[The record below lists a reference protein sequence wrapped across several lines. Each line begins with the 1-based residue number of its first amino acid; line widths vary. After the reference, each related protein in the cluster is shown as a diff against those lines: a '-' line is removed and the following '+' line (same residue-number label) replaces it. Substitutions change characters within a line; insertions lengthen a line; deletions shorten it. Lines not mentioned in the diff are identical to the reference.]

1 MSENNII
8 IRIQGE
14 TQLQNAESEL
24 DELLDKNRQ
33 LLQSMRDNNKERDKE
48 TAKLASLKAR
58 LDENI
63 AILREQ
69 VKDEVKLGKAIAQLT
84 KEYTDEAQAIHDS
97 INAKNQENK
106 ALKDTVKS
114 NEKSIDSLKQ
124 SIRQYNLLTG
134 ATGKARTQLMEMN
147 EVLLKM
153 AESGDTTSATFIAM
167 AEKAAELN
175 DASGDARQIVALLA
189 SDTKNL
195 DAAMQVGGG
204 LAGAF
209 NAATSAMALL
219 GGESEELQEA
229 FLKVQAAMA
238 ILNGLQQ
245 VMAVADKRSAANVVL
260 RTALLKLFNREKI
273 KEARAQL
280 EATAAGSAHA
290 GAMTADAVATKAA
303 TAATGGFTA
312 ALLANPVTLIVAA
325 LAALVGGLAFL
336 VSSIRKSKEEQRDF
350 NGVMERTKTLIEDT
364 KNQSDYAARLA
375 EAEGKNWKTVA
386 KIQENGL
393 MQQRNAAVRAYNEMV
408 RKKQAANGRISEEE
422 QALLDEMRE
431 MWQQFDK
438 DIQAHRQDV
447 HVREVAEITQQN
459 EEKRKAWA
467 AAAQRRREEIKQ
479 AQEDLNQ
486 VTVEL
491 MEEGMEKEIEQ
502 INLNFKNK
510 IANIKGN
517 SKTEIALRKK
527 LEEQRSK
534 EIKAVKKKLAEQE
547 RAQEY
552 ELSNK
557 QLETDLALAN
567 ALEKDFAEDTYEIK
581 KETLEKRA
589 KLQKLKAKEE
599 IKDAELLKETL
610 LQIDA
615 ELTSQFQDLV
625 DNHTKAVLEQK
636 YAQKENEIAL
646 EENYAMYILN
656 QEDSTNEQIAQAR
669 EVLANHE
676 DRMRALRLQKLE
688 EEKEAKIITEEQY
701 QAEKLAIERE
711 TLEKERELMEM
722 SKEQVMQLTQE
733 ILSFAGDLASEIFGA
748 ISDHLSSEME
758 ALDEMYTTDAEEAKE
773 NANKKYISEKE
784 LNDKKIALKRK
795 QAAIDKA
802 SALFSIGLN
811 TAMGIMSVWADPTA
825 VWAMKIALT
834 TMVGALGAT
843 QLAIAAAKPLPQYAK
858 GRKGGKGEYAL
869 VGEKG
874 PEVMY
879 IPAGASIVP
888 NSLIYSPDK
897 WDRFGVPTI
906 AIPPMPQV
914 ESFSELAWRGMPFDY
929 ERFGKTMRNNMPE
942 QKMIHIN
949 IDRSGVTVQS
959 GNDTHTYMNT
969 KYTGTWN

>member
-1 MSENNII
+1 MSENII

-14 TQLQNAESEL
+14 SDLSSAQEQIRNLTA
-24 DELLDKNRQ
+24 R
-33 LLQSMRDNNKERDKE
+33 NKE
-48 TAKLASLKAR
+48 L
-58 LDENI
+58 
-63 AILREQ
+63 
-69 VKDEVKLGKAIAQLT
+69 
-84 KEYTDEAQAIHDS
+84 EAQMKAVAKAEQEDAEAIKQLGLQGDRL
-97 INAKNQENK
+97 AA
-106 ALKDTVKS
+106 ALKKNADYYRQQKTEVEKNTAA
-114 NEKSIDSLKQ
+114 NEKSITSLKQ
-124 SIRQYNLLTG
+124 SVRAYNAINGAGVQTRQQLIAIRE
-134 ATGKARTQLMEMN
+134 EM
-147 EVLLKM
+147 VKM
-153 AESGDTTSATFIAM
+153 AEAGDTTSARFIAM
-167 AEKAAELN
+167 ADKAGQLS
-175 DASGDARQIVALLA
+175 DTVGDAQQIIALLA
-189 SDTKNL
+189 SDTRNL

-204 LAGAF
+204 LVGAF

-238 ILNGLQQ
+238 VLNGLQQ
-245 VMAVADKRSAANVVL
+245 VMAVMDKRSAANVVI
-260 RTALLKLFNREKI
+260 RTALIKLLNREKI
-273 KEARAQL
+273 KEANAQIA
-280 EATAAGSAHA
+280 ATAAGTAHA
-290 GAMTADAVATKAA
+290 GAMTADAAA
-303 TAATGGFTA
+303 TTAATVATGGFTA
-312 ALLANPVTLIVAA
+312 ALLANPVMLIVAA
-325 LAALVGGLAFL
+325 VAALVAGLAFL
-336 VSSIRKSKEEQRDF
+336 VSSVKKSKEEQRDF
-350 NGVMERTKTLIEDT
+350 NGIMERTKSLIEDT
-364 KNQSDYAARLA
+364 ANQSDYAARIA
-375 EAEGKNWKTVA
+375 EAEGKHWKTVA
-386 KIQENGL
+386 RIQENGL

-422 QALLDEMRE
+422 QAILDEMRE

-447 HVREVAEITQQN
+447 HVREIAEITQQN

-491 MEEGMEKEIEQ
+491 MEEGAKKEIAQ
-502 INLNFKNK
+502 INLNFDKK

-534 EIKAVKKKLAEQE
+534 EIQAVKKKLAEQE

-567 ALEKDFAEDTYEIK
+567 ALERDFAEDAFDIK
-581 KETLEKRA
+581 KKALENRA
-589 KLQKLKAKEE
+589 QLQKLKAQEE
-599 IKDAELLKETL
+599 IKDATLLGETL
-610 LQIDA
+610 LQIEA
-615 ELTSQFQDLV
+615 ELTTQLQDLQ
-625 DNHTKAVLEQK
+625 DNRNKTVIEQN
-636 YAQKENEIAL
+636 AARRENELAQAENTAL
-646 EENYAMYILN
+646 AILN
-656 QEDSTNEQIAQAR
+656 NEESTNEEIAHAR
-669 EVLANHE
+669 EILANHE
-676 DRMRALRLQKLE
+676 DNMCALRLQKLE
-688 EEKEAKIITEEQY
+688 EEKEAKLITEEQY
-701 QAEKLAIERE
+701 QAEKLAIQRDALERE
-711 TLEKERELMEM
+711 RQLMEM

-784 LNDKKIALKRK
+784 LEDKKIALKRK

-802 SALFSIGLN
+802 SAIFSIGLN
-811 TAMGIMSVWADPTA
+811 TAMGIMSIWADPTA
-825 VWAMKIALT
+825 VWGMKVALT
-834 TMVGALGAT
+834 TMVAALGAT

-888 NSLIYSPDK
+888 NNLIYSPDK
-897 WDRFGVPTI
+897 WDRFGVPTMT
-906 AIPPMPQV
+906 IPPMPQV

-942 QKMIHIN
+942 QKMININ

>member
-14 TQLQNAESEL
+14 SDLSAAQSQIRELTARNKELEAQMKAVSKAEQEDAESI
-24 DELLDKNRQ
+24 RQ
-33 LLQSMRDNNKERDKE
+33 LGLQGSQLSAALRKNTEHYKEERKELQKSVDANKQ
-48 TAKLASLKAR
+48 
-58 LDENI
+58 NI
-63 AILREQ
+63 VTLQ
-69 VKDEVKLGKAIAQLT
+69 
-84 KEYTDEAQAIHDS
+84 
-97 INAKNQENK
+97 
-106 ALKDTVKS
+106 KS
-114 NEKSIDSLKQ
+114 VS
-124 SIRQYNLLTG
+124 QYNLLSG
-134 ATGKARTQLMEMN
+134 ATGKTRQQLMEMR
-147 EVLLKM
+147 EAMIKM

-167 AEKAAELN
+167 ADKAAELN
-175 DASGDARQIVALLA
+175 DTIGDAQQIITLLA

-204 LAGAF
+204 LVGAF

-238 ILNGLQQ
+238 VLNGLQQ

-260 RTALLKLFNREKI
+260 RTALLKLLNREKI
-273 KEARAQL
+273 KEASTQVA
-280 EATAAGSAHA
+280 ATAAGTAHA
-290 GAMTADAVATKAA
+290 GAMTADAVATTAA
-303 TAATGGFTA
+303 TAATGSFTA
-312 ALLANPVTLIVAA
+312 ALLANPVMLIVAGV
-325 LAALVGGLAFL
+325 AALVAGLAFL
-336 VSSIRKSKEEQRDF
+336 FSSIKKNKEEQRDY
-350 NGVMERTKTLIEDT
+350 NGVMERTKALVEDT
-364 KNQSDYAARLA
+364 ANKSDYAARLA

-386 KIQENGL
+386 TIQENGL

-408 RKKQAANGRISEEE
+408 RKKQAANGRISDEE

-491 MEEGMEKEIEQ
+491 MEEGAKKEIAQ
-502 INLNFKNK
+502 INLNFDKK

-534 EIKAVKKKLAEQE
+534 EIKAVKKKLSEQE
-547 RAQEY
+547 RAQEF

-567 ALEKDFAEDTYEIK
+567 ALEKDFAEDAFDIK
-581 KETLEKRA
+581 KKALEKRA
-589 KLQKLKAKEE
+589 QLQKLKAQEE
-599 IKDAELLKETL
+599 IKDATLLGETL

-615 ELTSQFQDLV
+615 ELTTQLQDLQ
-625 DNHTKAVLEQK
+625 DNHNKSIIEKNA
-636 YAQKENEIAL
+636 ARRENELAQAENTAL
-646 EENYAMYILN
+646 AILN
-656 QEDSTNEQIAQAR
+656 NEESTNEQIAQAR
-669 EVLANHE
+669 EVLNNHE
-676 DRMRALRLQKLE
+676 SNMCALRLQKLE
-688 EEKEAKIITEEQY
+688 EEKEAKLITEEQY
-701 QAEKLAIERE
+701 QAELLAIQRDA
-711 TLEKERELMEM
+711 LEKQRQLMEM

-811 TAMGIMSVWADPTA
+811 TAMGIMSIWADPTA
-825 VWAMKIALT
+825 VWPMKVALT
-834 TMVGALGAT
+834 AMVAALGAT

-897 WDRFGVPTI
+897 WDRFGVPTM

-942 QKMIHIN
+942 QKMININ

>member
-14 TQLQNAESEL
+14 SDLSAAQSQIRELTARNKELEAQMKAVSKAEQEDAESI
-24 DELLDKNRQ
+24 RQ
-33 LLQSMRDNNKERDKE
+33 LGLQGSQLSAALRKNTEHYKEERKELQKSVDANKQ
-48 TAKLASLKAR
+48 
-58 LDENI
+58 NI
-63 AILREQ
+63 ITLQ
-69 VKDEVKLGKAIAQLT
+69 
-84 KEYTDEAQAIHDS
+84 
-97 INAKNQENK
+97 
-106 ALKDTVKS
+106 KS
-114 NEKSIDSLKQ
+114 VS
-124 SIRQYNLLTG
+124 QYNLLSG
-134 ATGKARTQLMEMN
+134 ATGKTRQQLMEMR
-147 EVLLKM
+147 EAMIKM

-167 AEKAAELN
+167 ADKAAELN
-175 DASGDARQIVALLA
+175 DTIGDAQQIITLLA

-204 LAGAF
+204 LVGAF

-238 ILNGLQQ
+238 VLNGLQQ

-260 RTALLKLFNREKI
+260 RTALLKLLNREKI
-273 KEARAQL
+273 KEASTQVA
-280 EATAAGSAHA
+280 ATAAGTAHA
-290 GAMTADAVATKAA
+290 GAMTADAVATTAA

-312 ALLANPVTLIVAA
+312 ALLANPVMLIVAA
-325 LAALVGGLAFL
+325 VAALVAGLAFL

-350 NGVMERTKTLIEDT
+350 NGVMERTKSLIEDT

-408 RKKQAANGRISEEE
+408 RKKQAANGRISDEE

-491 MEEGMEKEIEQ
+491 MEEGAKKEIAQ
-502 INLNFKNK
+502 INLNFDKK

-567 ALEKDFAEDTYEIK
+567 ALEKDFAEDAFDIK
-581 KETLEKRA
+581 KKALEKRA
-589 KLQKLKAKEE
+589 QLQKLKAQEE
-599 IKDAELLKETL
+599 IKDATLLGETL

-615 ELTSQFQDLV
+615 ELTTQLQDLQ
-625 DNHTKAVLEQK
+625 DNHNKSIIEKNA
-636 YAQKENEIAL
+636 ARRENELAQAENTAL
-646 EENYAMYILN
+646 AILN
-656 QEDSTNEQIAQAR
+656 NEESTNEQIAQAR
-669 EVLANHE
+669 EVLNNHE
-676 DRMRALRLQKLE
+676 SNMCALRLQKLE
-688 EEKEAKIITEEQY
+688 EEKEAKLITEEQY
-701 QAEKLAIERE
+701 QAEKLAIQRDALERE
-711 TLEKERELMEM
+711 RQLMEM

-748 ISDHLSSEME
+748 VSDHINQQLE
-758 ALDEMYTTDAEEAKE
+758 DIDNMYTTDAEEAKE

-784 LNDKKIALKRK
+784 LEDKKIALKRK

-802 SALFSIGLN
+802 SAIFSIGLN
-811 TAMGIMSVWADPTA
+811 TAMGIMSIWADPTA
-825 VWAMKIALT
+825 VWPMKVALT
-834 TMVGALGAT
+834 AMVAALGAT

-897 WDRFGVPTI
+897 WDRFGVPTMT
-906 AIPPMPQV
+906 IPPMPQV

-929 ERFGKTMRNNMPE
+929 DRFGKTMRNNMPE

>member
-14 TQLQNAESEL
+14 SDLSAAQSQIRELTARNKELEAQMKAVSKAEQEDAESI
-24 DELLDKNRQ
+24 RQ
-33 LLQSMRDNNKERDKE
+33 LGLQGGQLS
-48 TAKLASLKAR
+48 AA
-58 LDENI
+58 
-63 AILREQ
+63 LRKNTDYYKKQRE
-69 VKDEVKLGKAIAQLT
+69 EVQ
-84 KEYTDEAQAIHDS
+84 
-97 INAKNQENK
+97 KNVDAN
-106 ALKDTVKS
+106 
-114 NEKSIDSLKQ
+114 KQ
-124 SIRQYNLLTG
+124 SIQTLQKSVSQYNLLTG

-153 AESGDTTSATFIAM
+153 AENGDTTSATFIAM
-167 AEKAAELN
+167 AERAAKLS

-204 LAGAF
+204 LVGAF

-238 ILNGLQQ
+238 VLNGLQQ
-245 VMAVADKRSAANVVL
+245 VMAVADKRSAANVVI
-260 RTALLKLFNREKI
+260 RTALIKLFNREKI
-273 KEARAQL
+273 KEASAQIA
-280 EATAAGSAHA
+280 ATAAGTAHA
-290 GAMTADAVATKAA
+290 GAMTADAAA
-303 TAATGGFTA
+303 TTAATVATGGFTA
-312 ALLANPVTLIVAA
+312 ALLANPVMLIVAA
-325 LAALVGGLAFL
+325 VAALVAGLAFL
-336 VSSIRKSKEEQRDF
+336 VSSVKKSKEEQRDF
-350 NGVMERTKTLIEDT
+350 NGIMERTKTLIDDT
-364 KNQSDYAARLA
+364 KNQSDYAARIA
-375 EAEGKNWKTVA
+375 EAEGKHWKTVA
-386 KIQENGL
+386 RIQENGL

-447 HVREVAEITQQN
+447 HVREIAEITQQN

-491 MEEGMEKEIEQ
+491 MEEGAKKEIAQ
-502 INLNFKNK
+502 INLNFDKK

-567 ALEKDFAEDTYEIK
+567 ALERDFAEDAFDIK
-581 KETLEKRA
+581 KKALENRA
-589 KLQKLKAKEE
+589 QLQKLKAQEE
-599 IKDAELLKETL
+599 IKDATLLGETL
-610 LQIDA
+610 LQIEA
-615 ELTSQFQDLV
+615 ELTTQLQDLQ
-625 DNHTKAVLEQK
+625 DNRNKTVIEQN
-636 YAQKENEIAL
+636 AARRENELAQAENTAL
-646 EENYAMYILN
+646 AILN
-656 QEDSTNEQIAQAR
+656 NEESTNEEIAHAQ
-669 EVLANHE
+669 EILANHE
-676 DRMRALRLQKLE
+676 DNMRALRLQKLE
-688 EEKEAKIITEEQY
+688 EEKEAKLITEEQY
-701 QAEKLAIERE
+701 QAELLAIQRDA
-711 TLEKERELMEM
+711 LEKQRQLMEM

-802 SALFSIGLN
+802 SAIFSIGLN
-811 TAMGIMSVWADPTA
+811 TAMSIMSIWADPTA
-825 VWAMKIALT
+825 VWPMKVALT
-834 TMVGALGAT
+834 AMVAALGAT

-888 NSLIYSPDK
+888 NNLIYSPDK
-897 WDRFGVPTI
+897 WDRFGVPTMT
-906 AIPPMPQV
+906 IPPMPQV

-942 QKMIHIN
+942 QKMINIH

-969 KYTGTWN
+969 KYTGTWS

>member
-48 TAKLASLKAR
+48 TDKLASLKAR

-153 AESGDTTSATFIAM
+153 AESGDTTSATFSAM

-219 GGESEELQEA
+219 GGESEELQKA

-260 RTALLKLFNREKI
+260 RTALTKLFNREKI
-273 KEARAQL
+273 KEASAQIA
-280 EATAAGSAHA
+280 ATAAGTAHA
-290 GAMTADAVATKAA
+290 GAMTADAAATKAA
-303 TAATGGFTA
+303 TVATGGFTA

-350 NGVMERTKTLIEDT
+350 NGVMERTKSLIEDT

-408 RKKQAANGRISEEE
+408 RKKQAANGRISDEE

-491 MEEGMEKEIEQ
+491 MEEGAKKEIEQ
-502 INLNFKNK
+502 INLNFDKK

-517 SKTEIALRKK
+517 SEAEKELRKK
-527 LEEQRSK
+527 LEEQQAK
-534 EIKAVKKKLAEQE
+534 EIKAVKEKYNKQAREQE
-547 RAQEY
+547 Y
-552 ELSNK
+552 NLKNK
-557 QLETDLALAN
+557 HLEADLAWAN
-567 ALEKDFAEDTYEIK
+567 ALEKDFAEDAYEIK
-581 KETLEKRA
+581 KETLKKRA

-599 IKDAELLKETL
+599 IEDAELLKETL
-610 LQIDA
+610 LQIDN
-615 ELTSQFQDLV
+615 ELTSQLQDLV
-625 DNHTKAVLEQK
+625 DNRNRAILEQK
-636 YAQKENEIAL
+636 YAQKENELAQAENTAL
-646 EENYAMYILN
+646 AILN
-656 QEDSTNEQIAQAR
+656 NEESTNEEIAHAQ
-669 EVLANHE
+669 EILANHE
-676 DRMRALRLQKLE
+676 DNMRALRLQKLE
-688 EEKEAKIITEEQY
+688 EEKEAKLITEEQY

-711 TLEKERELMEM
+711 TLEKERELIEM
-722 SKEQVMQLTQE
+722 SKEQVMQLTQK

-784 LNDKKIALKRK
+784 LDDKKTALKRK

-802 SALFSIGLN
+802 SAIFSIGLN

-825 VWAMKIALT
+825 VWGMKVALT
-834 TMVGALGAT
+834 TMVAALGAT

-888 NSLIYSPDK
+888 NNLIYSPDK
-897 WDRFGVPTI
+897 WDRFGVPTMT
-906 AIPPMPQV
+906 IPPMPQV

-942 QKMIHIN
+942 QKMINIH

-969 KYTGTWN
+969 KYTGTWS

>member
-14 TQLQNAESEL
+14 SDLSAAQSQIRELTARNKELEAQMKAVSKAEQEDAESI
-24 DELLDKNRQ
+24 RQ
-33 LLQSMRDNNKERDKE
+33 LGLQ
-48 TAKLASLKAR
+48 
-58 LDENI
+58 
-63 AILREQ
+63 
-69 VKDEVKLGKAIAQLT
+69 GGQLS
-84 KEYTDEAQAIHDS
+84 A
-97 INAKNQENK
+97 
-106 ALKDTVKS
+106 ALKKNTDYYKKQREEVQK
-114 NEKSIDSLKQ
+114 NVDANKQ
-124 SIRQYNLLTG
+124 SIQTLQKSVSQYNLLSG
-134 ATGKARTQLMEMN
+134 ATGKTRQQLMEMR
-147 EVLLKM
+147 EAMIRM

-167 AEKAAELN
+167 ADKAAELN
-175 DASGDARQIVALLA
+175 DTIGDAQQIITLLA

-204 LAGAF
+204 LVGAF

-238 ILNGLQQ
+238 VLNGLQQ
-245 VMAVADKRSAANVVL
+245 VMAVMDKRSAANVVL
-260 RTALLKLFNREKI
+260 RTALIKLLNREKI
-273 KEARAQL
+273 KEASAQIA
-280 EATAAGSAHA
+280 ATAAGTAHA
-290 GAMTADAVATKAA
+290 GAMTADAAA
-303 TAATGGFTA
+303 TTAATVATGGFTA
-312 ALLANPVTLIVAA
+312 ALLANPVMLIVAA
-325 LAALVGGLAFL
+325 VAALVAGLAFL
-336 VSSIRKSKEEQRDF
+336 VSSVKKSKEEQRDF
-350 NGVMERTKTLIEDT
+350 NGVMERTKALIEDT
-364 KNQSDYAARLA
+364 ANKSDYAARIA
-375 EAEGKNWKTVA
+375 EAEGKHWKTVA
-386 KIQENGL
+386 RIQENGL

-491 MEEGMEKEIEQ
+491 MKEGAKKEIAQ
-502 INLNFKNK
+502 INLNFDKK

-567 ALEKDFAEDTYEIK
+567 ALEKDFAEDAFDIK
-581 KETLEKRA
+581 KKALEKRA
-589 KLQKLKAKEE
+589 QLQKLKAQEE
-599 IKDAELLKETL
+599 IKDATLLGETL
-610 LQIDA
+610 LQIEA
-615 ELTSQFQDLV
+615 ELTTSLQDLQ
-625 DNHTKAVLEQK
+625 DNHNKSIIEKNA
-636 YAQKENEIAL
+636 ARRENELAQAENTAL
-646 EENYAMYILN
+646 AILN
-656 QEDSTNEQIAQAR
+656 NEESTNEEIAHAQ

-676 DRMRALRLQKLE
+676 ENMCALRLQKLE
-688 EEKEAKIITEEQY
+688 EEKEAKLITEEQY

-711 TLEKERELMEM
+711 TLEKERELLEL

-802 SALFSIGLN
+802 SAIFSIGLN

-825 VWAMKIALT
+825 VWGMKVALT
-834 TMVGALGAT
+834 TMVAALGAA

-858 GRKGGKGEYAL
+858 GRKGGKGEYAI

-888 NSLIYSPDK
+888 NNLIYSPDK
-897 WDRFGVPTI
+897 WDRFGVPTMT
-906 AIPPMPQV
+906 IPPMPQV

-942 QKMIHIN
+942 QKMINIH

-969 KYTGTWN
+969 KYTGTWS

>member
-14 TQLQNAESEL
+14 SDLSAAQSQIRELTARNKELEAQMKAVSKAEQEDAESI
-24 DELLDKNRQ
+24 RQ
-33 LLQSMRDNNKERDKE
+33 LGLQGSQLSAALRKNTEHYKEERKELQKSVDANKQ
-48 TAKLASLKAR
+48 
-58 LDENI
+58 NI
-63 AILREQ
+63 VTLQ
-69 VKDEVKLGKAIAQLT
+69 
-84 KEYTDEAQAIHDS
+84 
-97 INAKNQENK
+97 
-106 ALKDTVKS
+106 KS
-114 NEKSIDSLKQ
+114 VS
-124 SIRQYNLLTG
+124 QYNLLSG
-134 ATGKARTQLMEMN
+134 ATGKTRQQLMEMR
-147 EVLLKM
+147 EAMIKM

-167 AEKAAELN
+167 ADKAAELN
-175 DASGDARQIVALLA
+175 DTIGDAQQIITLLA

-204 LAGAF
+204 LVGAF

-238 ILNGLQQ
+238 VLNGLQQ

-260 RTALLKLFNREKI
+260 RTALLKLLNREKI
-273 KEARAQL
+273 KEASTQVA
-280 EATAAGSAHA
+280 ATAAGTAHA
-290 GAMTADAVATKAA
+290 GAMTADAVATTAA
-303 TAATGGFTA
+303 TAATGSFTA
-312 ALLANPVTLIVAA
+312 ALLANPVMLIVAGV
-325 LAALVGGLAFL
+325 AALVAGLAFL
-336 VSSIRKSKEEQRDF
+336 FSSIKKNKEEQRDY
-350 NGVMERTKTLIEDT
+350 NGVMERTKALVEDT
-364 KNQSDYAARLA
+364 ANQSNYAARLA

-408 RKKQAANGRISEEE
+408 RKKKAANGRISDEE

-459 EEKRKAWA
+459 EEKRKAQA

-479 AQEDLNQ
+479 AQEELNQ

-491 MEEGMEKEIEQ
+491 MEEGAKKEIAQ
-502 INLNFKNK
+502 INLNFDNK

-557 QLETDLALAN
+557 QLETDLAMAN
-567 ALEKDFAEDTYEIK
+567 ALERDFAEDAYEIK

-589 KLQKLKAKEE
+589 QLQKLKAKEE
-599 IKDAELLKETL
+599 IKNAELLAETL

-615 ELTSQFQDLV
+615 ELTASLQDLV
-625 DNHTKAVLEQK
+625 DNRNKAVIEQN
-636 YAQKENEIAL
+636 AARRENELAQVENTAL
-646 EENYAMYILN
+646 AILN
-656 QEDSTNEQIAQAR
+656 NEESTNEEIAQAR
-669 EVLANHE
+669 EVLASHDDN
-676 DRMRALRLQKLE
+676 MRALRLQKLE
-688 EEKEAKIITEEQY
+688 EEKEAKLITEEQY

-811 TAMGIMSVWADPTA
+811 TAMGIMSIWADPTA
-825 VWAMKIALT
+825 VWPMKVALT
-834 TMVGALGAT
+834 AMVAALGAT

-858 GRKGGKGEYAL
+858 GRKGGKGEYAV

-879 IPAGASIVP
+879 IPPGASIVP
-888 NSLIYSPDK
+888 NNLIYSPDK
-897 WDRFGVPTI
+897 WGKFGVPTMT
-906 AIPPMPQV
+906 IPPIPQV

-942 QKMIHIN
+942 QKMININ
-949 IDRSGVTVQS
+949 IDRSGITVQS
-959 GNDTHTYMNT
+959 GNDTHTHMNT

>member
-14 TQLQNAESEL
+14 SDLSAAQSQIRELTARNKELEAQMKAVSKAEQEDAESI
-24 DELLDKNRQ
+24 RQ
-33 LLQSMRDNNKERDKE
+33 LGLQGSQLSAALRKNTEHYKEERKELQKSVDANKQ
-48 TAKLASLKAR
+48 
-58 LDENI
+58 NI
-63 AILREQ
+63 VTLQ
-69 VKDEVKLGKAIAQLT
+69 
-84 KEYTDEAQAIHDS
+84 
-97 INAKNQENK
+97 
-106 ALKDTVKS
+106 KS
-114 NEKSIDSLKQ
+114 VS
-124 SIRQYNLLTG
+124 QYNLLSG
-134 ATGKARTQLMEMN
+134 ATGKTRQQLMEMR
-147 EVLLKM
+147 EAMIKM

-167 AEKAAELN
+167 ADKAAELN
-175 DASGDARQIVALLA
+175 DTIGDAQQIITLLA

-204 LAGAF
+204 LVGAF

-238 ILNGLQQ
+238 VLNGLQQ
-245 VMAVADKRSAANVVL
+245 VMAVTDKRSAANVVL
-260 RTALLKLFNREKI
+260 RTALLKLLNREKI
-273 KEARAQL
+273 KEASTQVA
-280 EATAAGSAHA
+280 ATAAGTAHA
-290 GAMTADAVATKAA
+290 GAMTADAVATTAA
-303 TAATGGFTA
+303 TAATGSFTA
-312 ALLANPVTLIVAA
+312 ALLANPVMLIVAGV
-325 LAALVGGLAFL
+325 AALVAGLAFL
-336 VSSIRKSKEEQRDF
+336 FSSIKKNKEEQRDF
-350 NGVMERTKTLIEDT
+350 NGVMERTKSLIEDT

-408 RKKQAANGRISEEE
+408 RKKQAANGRISDEE

-491 MEEGMEKEIEQ
+491 MEEGAKKEIAQ
-502 INLNFKNK
+502 INLNFDNK

-534 EIKAVKKKLAEQE
+534 EIKAVKKKFAEQE

-567 ALEKDFAEDTYEIK
+567 ALEKDFAEDAFDIK
-581 KETLEKRA
+581 KKALEKRA
-589 KLQKLKAKEE
+589 QLQKLKAQEE
-599 IKDAELLKETL
+599 IKDATLLGETL

-615 ELTSQFQDLV
+615 ELTTQLQDLQ
-625 DNHTKAVLEQK
+625 DNHNKSIIEKNA
-636 YAQKENEIAL
+636 ARRENELAQAENTAL
-646 EENYAMYILN
+646 AILN
-656 QEDSTNEQIAQAR
+656 NEESTNEQIAQAR
-669 EVLANHE
+669 EVLNNHE
-676 DRMRALRLQKLE
+676 SNMCALRLQKLE
-688 EEKEAKIITEEQY
+688 EEKEAKLITEEQY
-701 QAEKLAIERE
+701 LAEKLAIQRDA
-711 TLEKERELMEM
+711 LEKQRQLMEM
-722 SKEQVMQLTQE
+722 SKEHVMQLTQE

-811 TAMGIMSVWADPTA
+811 TAMGIMSIWADPTA
-825 VWAMKIALT
+825 VWPMKVALT
-834 TMVGALGAT
+834 AMVAALGAT

-888 NSLIYSPDK
+888 NNLIYSPDK
-897 WDRFGVPTI
+897 WGQFGVPTMT
-906 AIPPMPQV
+906 IPPMPQV

-942 QKMIHIN
+942 QKMININ

>member
-14 TQLQNAESEL
+14 SDLSAAQSQIRELTARNKELEAQMKAVSKAEQEDAESI
-24 DELLDKNRQ
+24 RQ
-33 LLQSMRDNNKERDKE
+33 LGLQGGQLS
-48 TAKLASLKAR
+48 AA
-58 LDENI
+58 
-63 AILREQ
+63 LRKNTDYYKKQRE
-69 VKDEVKLGKAIAQLT
+69 EVQ
-84 KEYTDEAQAIHDS
+84 
-97 INAKNQENK
+97 KNVDAN
-106 ALKDTVKS
+106 
-114 NEKSIDSLKQ
+114 KQ
-124 SIRQYNLLTG
+124 SIQTLQKSVSQYNLLTG

-153 AESGDTTSATFIAM
+153 AENGDTTSATFIAM
-167 AEKAAELN
+167 AEKAAKLS

-204 LAGAF
+204 LVGAF

-238 ILNGLQQ
+238 VLNGLQQ
-245 VMAVADKRSAANVVL
+245 VMAVTDKRSAANVVL
-260 RTALLKLFNREKI
+260 RTALIKLLNREKI
-273 KEARAQL
+273 KEASAQIA
-280 EATAAGSAHA
+280 ATAAGTAHA
-290 GAMTADAVATKAA
+290 GAMTADAAA
-303 TAATGGFTA
+303 TTAATVATGGFTA
-312 ALLANPVTLIVAA
+312 ALLANPVMLIVAA
-325 LAALVGGLAFL
+325 VAALVAGLAFL
-336 VSSIRKSKEEQRDF
+336 VSSIKKSKEEQRDF
-350 NGVMERTKTLIEDT
+350 NGIMERTKSLIDDT
-364 KNQSDYAARLA
+364 KNQSDYAARIA
-375 EAEGKNWKTVA
+375 EAEGKHWKTVA
-386 KIQENGL
+386 RIQENGL

-447 HVREVAEITQQN
+447 HIREVAEITQQN

-491 MEEGMEKEIEQ
+491 MAEGMKKEIEQ

-517 SKTEIALRKK
+517 SETEKELRKK
-527 LEEQRSK
+527 LEEQQAK
-534 EIKAVKKKLAEQE
+534 EIKAVKEKYNKQAREQE
-547 RAQEY
+547 Y
-552 ELSNK
+552 NLKNK
-557 QLETDLALAN
+557 HLEADLAWAN
-567 ALEKDFAEDTYEIK
+567 ALEKDFAEDAYEIK

-599 IKDAELLKETL
+599 IEDAELLKETL
-610 LQIDA
+610 LQIDN
-615 ELTSQFQDLV
+615 ELTTQLQDLQ
-625 DNHTKAVLEQK
+625 DNRNKTVIEQN
-636 YAQKENEIAL
+636 AARRENELAQAENTAL
-646 EENYAMYILN
+646 AILN
-656 QEDSTNEQIAQAR
+656 NEESTNEEIAHAQ
-669 EVLANHE
+669 EILANHE
-676 DRMRALRLQKLE
+676 DNMRALRLQKLE
-688 EEKEAKIITEEQY
+688 EEKEAKLITEEQY

-711 TLEKERELMEM
+711 TLEKERELIEM

-811 TAMGIMSVWADPTA
+811 TAMGIMSIWADPTA

-888 NSLIYSPDK
+888 NNLIYSPDK
-897 WDRFGVPTI
+897 WGQFGVPTMT
-906 AIPPMPQV
+906 IPPMPQV

-942 QKMIHIN
+942 QKMININ

>member
-14 TQLQNAESEL
+14 SDLSAAQSQIRELTARNKELEAQMKAVSKAEQEDAESI
-24 DELLDKNRQ
+24 RQ
-33 LLQSMRDNNKERDKE
+33 LGLQGSQLSAALRKNTEHYKEERKELQKSVDANKQ
-48 TAKLASLKAR
+48 
-58 LDENI
+58 NI
-63 AILREQ
+63 VTLQ
-69 VKDEVKLGKAIAQLT
+69 
-84 KEYTDEAQAIHDS
+84 
-97 INAKNQENK
+97 
-106 ALKDTVKS
+106 KS
-114 NEKSIDSLKQ
+114 VS
-124 SIRQYNLLTG
+124 QYNLLSG
-134 ATGKARTQLMEMN
+134 ATGKTRQQLMEMR
-147 EVLLKM
+147 EAMIKM

-167 AEKAAELN
+167 ADKAAELS
-175 DASGDARQIVALLA
+175 DTIGDAQQIISLLS

-204 LAGAF
+204 LVGAF

-238 ILNGLQQ
+238 VLNGLQQ

-260 RTALLKLFNREKI
+260 RTALLKLLNREKI
-273 KEARAQL
+273 KEASTQVA
-280 EATAAGSAHA
+280 ATAAGTAHA
-290 GAMTADAVATKAA
+290 GAMTADAVATTAA

-312 ALLANPVTLIVAA
+312 ALLANPVMLVVAAVAA
-325 LAALVGGLAFL
+325 LVAGLAFL
-336 VSSIRKSKEEQRDF
+336 VSSVKKSKEEQRDY
-350 NGVMERTKTLIEDT
+350 NGIMERTKALIDDT
-364 KNQSDYAARLA
+364 ANQSNYAARLA

-491 MEEGMEKEIEQ
+491 MEEGVEKEIEQ

-517 SKTEIALRKK
+517 SKTEKELRKK
-527 LEEQRSK
+527 LEEQQSK
-534 EIKAVKKKLAEQE
+534 EIQAIRKKYAEQE

-552 ELSNK
+552 ELNNK
-557 QLETDLALAN
+557 HLETDLAMAS
-567 ALEKDFAEDTYEIK
+567 ALERDFAEDAYEIK

-589 KLQKLKAKEE
+589 KLQKLKAKKE
-599 IKDAELLKETL
+599 IEDAELLKETL

-615 ELTSQFQDLV
+615 ELTSQLQDLV
-625 DNHTKAVLEQK
+625 DNRNKAIIEQN
-636 YAQKENEIAL
+636 AARRENELAQAENTAL
-646 EENYAMYILN
+646 AILN
-656 QEDSTNEQIAQAR
+656 NEESTNEEIAHAQ
-669 EVLANHE
+669 EILANHE
-676 DRMRALRLQKLE
+676 DNMRALRLQKLE
-688 EEKEAKIITEEQY
+688 EEKEAKLITEEQY
-701 QAEKLAIERE
+701 QAKKLAIERE

-811 TAMGIMSVWADPTA
+811 TAMSIMSIWADPTA
-825 VWAMKIALT
+825 VWPMKVALT
-834 TMVGALGAT
+834 AMVAALGAT

-897 WDRFGVPTI
+897 WDRFGVPTM

>member
-14 TQLQNAESEL
+14 SDLSAAQSQIRELTARNKELEAQMKAVSKAEQEDAESI
-24 DELLDKNRQ
+24 RQ
-33 LLQSMRDNNKERDKE
+33 LGLQGGQLS
-48 TAKLASLKAR
+48 AA
-58 LDENI
+58 
-63 AILREQ
+63 LRKNTDYYKKQRE
-69 VKDEVKLGKAIAQLT
+69 EVQ
-84 KEYTDEAQAIHDS
+84 
-97 INAKNQENK
+97 KNVDAN
-106 ALKDTVKS
+106 
-114 NEKSIDSLKQ
+114 KQ
-124 SIRQYNLLTG
+124 SIQTLQKSVSQYNLLTG

-153 AESGDTTSATFIAM
+153 AENGDTTSATFIAM
-167 AEKAAELN
+167 AEKAAKLS

-204 LAGAF
+204 LVGAF

-238 ILNGLQQ
+238 VLNGLQQ
-245 VMAVADKRSAANVVL
+245 VMAVTDKRSAANVVL
-260 RTALLKLFNREKI
+260 RTALIKLLNREKI
-273 KEARAQL
+273 KEASAQIA
-280 EATAAGSAHA
+280 ATAAGTAHA
-290 GAMTADAVATKAA
+290 GAMTADAAA
-303 TAATGGFTA
+303 TTAATVATGGFTA
-312 ALLANPVTLIVAA
+312 ALLANPVMLIVAA
-325 LAALVGGLAFL
+325 VAALVAGLAFL
-336 VSSIRKSKEEQRDF
+336 VSSIKKSKEEQRDF
-350 NGVMERTKTLIEDT
+350 NGIMERTKSLIDDT
-364 KNQSDYAARLA
+364 KNQSDYAARIA
-375 EAEGKNWKTVA
+375 EAEGKHWKTVA
-386 KIQENGL
+386 RIQENGL

-447 HVREVAEITQQN
+447 HIREVAEITQQN

-491 MEEGMEKEIEQ
+491 MAEGMKKEIEQ

-517 SKTEIALRKK
+517 SETEKELRKK
-527 LEEQRSK
+527 LEEQQAK
-534 EIKAVKKKLAEQE
+534 EIKAVKEKYNKQAREQE
-547 RAQEY
+547 Y
-552 ELSNK
+552 NLKNK
-557 QLETDLALAN
+557 HLEADLAWAN
-567 ALEKDFAEDTYEIK
+567 ALEKDFAEDAYEIK

-599 IKDAELLKETL
+599 IEDAELLKETL
-610 LQIDA
+610 LQIDN
-615 ELTSQFQDLV
+615 ELTTQLQDLQ
-625 DNHTKAVLEQK
+625 DNRNKTVIEQN
-636 YAQKENEIAL
+636 AARRENELAQAENTAL
-646 EENYAMYILN
+646 AILN
-656 QEDSTNEQIAQAR
+656 NEESTNEEIAHAQ
-669 EVLANHE
+669 EILANHE
-676 DRMRALRLQKLE
+676 DNMRALRLQKLE
-688 EEKEAKIITEEQY
+688 EEKEAKLITEEQY

-711 TLEKERELMEM
+711 TLEKERELIEM

-795 QAAIDKA
+795 QAAIDKV
-802 SALFSIGLN
+802 SAIFSIGLN

-825 VWAMKIALT
+825 VWEMKVALT
-834 TMVGALGAT
+834 TMVAALGAT

-858 GRKGGKGEYAL
+858 GRKGGKEEYAL

-888 NSLIYSPDK
+888 NNLIYSPDK
-897 WDRFGVPTI
+897 WDRFGVPTMT
-906 AIPPMPQV
+906 IPPMPQV

-942 QKMIHIN
+942 QKMINIH

-969 KYTGTWN
+969 KYTGTWS

>member
-14 TQLQNAESEL
+14 SDLSAAQSQIRELTARNKELEAQMKAVSKAEQEDAESI
-24 DELLDKNRQ
+24 RQ
-33 LLQSMRDNNKERDKE
+33 LGLQGSQLSAALRKNTEHYKEERKELQKSVDANKQ
-48 TAKLASLKAR
+48 
-58 LDENI
+58 NI
-63 AILREQ
+63 VTLQ
-69 VKDEVKLGKAIAQLT
+69 
-84 KEYTDEAQAIHDS
+84 
-97 INAKNQENK
+97 
-106 ALKDTVKS
+106 KS
-114 NEKSIDSLKQ
+114 VS
-124 SIRQYNLLTG
+124 QYNLLSG
-134 ATGKARTQLMEMN
+134 ATGKTRQQLMEMR
-147 EVLLKM
+147 EAMIKM

-167 AEKAAELN
+167 ADKAAELN
-175 DASGDARQIVALLA
+175 DTIGDAQQIITLLA

-204 LAGAF
+204 LVGAF

-229 FLKVQAAMA
+229 FLKVQAALA
-238 ILNGLQQ
+238 VLNGLQQ

-260 RTALLKLFNREKI
+260 RTALLKLLNREKI
-273 KEARAQL
+273 KEASTQVA
-280 EATAAGSAHA
+280 ATAAGTAHA
-290 GAMTADAVATKAA
+290 GAMTADAVATTAA
-303 TAATGGFTA
+303 TAATGSFTA
-312 ALLANPVTLIVAA
+312 ALLANPVMLIVAGV
-325 LAALVGGLAFL
+325 AALVAGLAFL
-336 VSSIRKSKEEQRDF
+336 FSSIKKNKEEQRDF
-350 NGVMERTKTLIEDT
+350 NGVMERTKSLIEDT

-386 KIQENGL
+386 RIQENGL

-408 RKKQAANGRISEEE
+408 RKKQAANGRISDEE

-491 MEEGMEKEIEQ
+491 MEEGAKKEIAQ
-502 INLNFKNK
+502 INLNFDNK

-534 EIKAVKKKLAEQE
+534 EIKAVKKKFAEQE

-567 ALEKDFAEDTYEIK
+567 ALEKDFAEDAFDIK
-581 KETLEKRA
+581 KKALEKRA
-589 KLQKLKAKEE
+589 QLQKLKAQEE
-599 IKDAELLKETL
+599 IKDATLLGETL

-615 ELTSQFQDLV
+615 ELTTQLQDLQ
-625 DNHTKAVLEQK
+625 DNHNKSIIEKNA
-636 YAQKENEIAL
+636 ARRENELAQAENTAL
-646 EENYAMYILN
+646 AILN
-656 QEDSTNEQIAQAR
+656 NEESTNEQIAQAR
-669 EVLANHE
+669 EVLNNHE
-676 DRMRALRLQKLE
+676 SNMCALRLQKLE
-688 EEKEAKIITEEQY
+688 EEKEAKLITEEQY
-701 QAEKLAIERE
+701 LAEKLAIQRDA
-711 TLEKERELMEM
+711 LEKQRQLMEM
-722 SKEQVMQLTQE
+722 SKEHVMQLTQE

-811 TAMGIMSVWADPTA
+811 TAMGIMSIWADPTA
-825 VWAMKIALT
+825 VWPMKVALT
-834 TMVGALGAT
+834 AMVAALGAT

-888 NSLIYSPDK
+888 NNLIYSPDK
-897 WDRFGVPTI
+897 WGQFGVPTM
-906 AIPPMPQV
+906 AIPPIPQV

-942 QKMIHIN
+942 QKMININ

>member
-14 TQLQNAESEL
+14 SDLSAAQSQIRELTARNKELEAQMKAVSKAEQEDAESI
-24 DELLDKNRQ
+24 RQ
-33 LLQSMRDNNKERDKE
+33 LGLQGSQLSAALRKNTEHYKEERKELQKSVDANKQ
-48 TAKLASLKAR
+48 
-58 LDENI
+58 NI
-63 AILREQ
+63 VTLQ
-69 VKDEVKLGKAIAQLT
+69 
-84 KEYTDEAQAIHDS
+84 
-97 INAKNQENK
+97 
-106 ALKDTVKS
+106 KS
-114 NEKSIDSLKQ
+114 VS
-124 SIRQYNLLTG
+124 QYNLLSG
-134 ATGKARTQLMEMN
+134 ATGKTRQQLMEMR
-147 EVLLKM
+147 EAMIKM

-167 AEKAAELN
+167 ADKAAELN
-175 DASGDARQIVALLA
+175 DTIGDAQQIITLLA

-204 LAGAF
+204 LVGAF

-238 ILNGLQQ
+238 VLNGLQQ

-260 RTALLKLFNREKI
+260 RTALLKLLNREKI
-273 KEARAQL
+273 KEASTQVA
-280 EATAAGSAHA
+280 ATAAGTAHA
-290 GAMTADAVATKAA
+290 RAMTADAVATKAA
-303 TAATGGFTA
+303 TAATGSFTA
-312 ALLANPVTLIVAA
+312 ALLANPVILIIAGVE
-325 LAALVGGLAFL
+325 ALVAGLAFL
-336 VSSIRKSKEEQRDF
+336 FSSIKKNKEEQRDY
-350 NGVMERTKTLIEDT
+350 NGVMERTKSLIEDT

-393 MQQRNAAVRAYNEMV
+393 RQQRNAAVGAYNEMV
-408 RKKQAANGRISEEE
+408 RKKQAANGRISDEE
-422 QALLDEMRE
+422 QALLDELRE

-447 HVREVAEITQQN
+447 HVREIAEITQQN
-459 EEKRKAWA
+459 EEKRTAWV

-491 MEEGMEKEIEQ
+491 MEEGAKKEIAQ
-502 INLNFKNK
+502 INLNFDNK

-527 LEEQRSK
+527 LEEQQSK
-534 EIKAVKKKLAEQE
+534 EIQAIRKKYAEQE

-552 ELSNK
+552 ELNNK
-557 QLETDLALAN
+557 HLETNLAMAS
-567 ALEKDFAEDTYEIK
+567 ALERDFAEDAYEIK

-589 KLQKLKAKEE
+589 ELQKLKAKEE

-615 ELTSQFQDLV
+615 ELTASLQDLQ
-625 DNHTKAVLEQK
+625 DNRNKTVIEQN
-636 YAQKENEIAL
+636 AARRENELAQAENTAL
-646 EENYAMYILN
+646 AILN
-656 QEDSTNEQIAQAR
+656 NEESTNEEIAQAR
-669 EVLANHE
+669 EVLASH
-676 DRMRALRLQKLE
+676 DDKMRELRLQKLE
-688 EEKEAKIITEEQY
+688 EEKEAKLITEEQY

-811 TAMGIMSVWADPTA
+811 TAMSIMSIWADPTA
-825 VWAMKIALT
+825 VWPMKIALT
-834 TMVGALGAT
+834 AMVAALGAT

-858 GRKGGKGEYAL
+858 GRKGGKGEYAV

-879 IPAGASIVP
+879 IPPGASIVP
-888 NSLIYSPDK
+888 NNLIYSPDK
-897 WDRFGVPTI
+897 WGQFGVPTMT
-906 AIPPMPQV
+906 IPPIPQV

-929 ERFGKTMRNNMPE
+929 ERFGKTVRNNMPE
-942 QKMIHIN
+942 QKMININ

>member
-14 TQLQNAESEL
+14 SDLSAAQSQIRELTARNKELEAQMKAVSKAEQEDAESI
-24 DELLDKNRQ
+24 RQ
-33 LLQSMRDNNKERDKE
+33 LGLQGGQLS
-48 TAKLASLKAR
+48 AA
-58 LDENI
+58 
-63 AILREQ
+63 LRKNTDYYKKQRE
-69 VKDEVKLGKAIAQLT
+69 EVQ
-84 KEYTDEAQAIHDS
+84 
-97 INAKNQENK
+97 KNVDAN
-106 ALKDTVKS
+106 
-114 NEKSIDSLKQ
+114 KQ
-124 SIRQYNLLTG
+124 SIQTLQKSVSQYNLLSG
-134 ATGKARTQLMEMN
+134 ATGKTRQQLMEMR
-147 EVLLKM
+147 EAMIRM

-167 AEKAAELN
+167 ADRAAELN
-175 DASGDARQIVALLA
+175 DTIGDAQQIITLLA

-204 LAGAF
+204 LVGAF

-238 ILNGLQQ
+238 VLNGLQQ
-245 VMAVADKRSAANVVL
+245 VMAVTDKRSAANVVL
-260 RTALLKLFNREKI
+260 RTALIKLLNREKI
-273 KEARAQL
+273 KEASTQVA
-280 EATAAGSAHA
+280 ATAAGTAHA
-290 GAMTADAVATKAA
+290 GAMTADAAA
-303 TAATGGFTA
+303 TTAATVATGGFTA
-312 ALLANPVTLIVAA
+312 ALLANPVMLVVAA
-325 LAALVGGLAFL
+325 VVALVAGLAFL
-336 VSSIRKSKEEQRDF
+336 VSSVKKSKEEQRDF
-350 NGVMERTKTLIEDT
+350 NGIMERTKSLVEDT
-364 KNQSDYAARLA
+364 ANKSDYAARLA

-491 MEEGMEKEIEQ
+491 MEEGAKKEIAQ
-502 INLNFKNK
+502 INLNFDKK

-567 ALEKDFAEDTYEIK
+567 ALERDFAEDAFDIK
-581 KETLEKRA
+581 KKALENRA
-589 KLQKLKAKEE
+589 QLQKLKAQEE
-599 IKDAELLKETL
+599 IKDATLLGETL
-610 LQIDA
+610 LQIEA
-615 ELTSQFQDLV
+615 ELTTQLQDLQ
-625 DNHTKAVLEQK
+625 DNRNKTVIEQN
-636 YAQKENEIAL
+636 AARRENELAQAENTAL
-646 EENYAMYILN
+646 AILN
-656 QEDSTNEQIAQAR
+656 NEESTNEQIAHAR

-676 DRMRALRLQKLE
+676 DNMCTLRLQKLK
-688 EEKEAKIITEEQY
+688 EEKEAKLITEEQY
-701 QAEKLAIERE
+701 QAELLAIQRDA
-711 TLEKERELMEM
+711 LEKQRQLMEM

-784 LNDKKIALKRK
+784 LEDKKIALKRK

-802 SALFSIGLN
+802 SAIFSIGLN

-825 VWAMKIALT
+825 VWGMKVALT
-834 TMVGALGAT
+834 TMVAALGAT

-888 NSLIYSPDK
+888 NNLIYSPDK
-897 WDRFGVPTI
+897 WDRFGVPTMT
-906 AIPPMPQV
+906 IPPMPQV

-942 QKMIHIN
+942 QKMINIH

-969 KYTGTWN
+969 KYTGTWS

>member
-14 TQLQNAESEL
+14 SDLSAAQSQIRELTARNKELEAQMKAVSKAEQEDAESI
-24 DELLDKNRQ
+24 RQ
-33 LLQSMRDNNKERDKE
+33 LGLQGGQLS
-48 TAKLASLKAR
+48 AA
-58 LDENI
+58 
-63 AILREQ
+63 LRKNTDYYKKQRE
-69 VKDEVKLGKAIAQLT
+69 EVQ
-84 KEYTDEAQAIHDS
+84 
-97 INAKNQENK
+97 KNVDAN
-106 ALKDTVKS
+106 
-114 NEKSIDSLKQ
+114 KQ
-124 SIRQYNLLTG
+124 SIQSLQKSVSQYNLLSG
-134 ATGKARTQLMEMN
+134 ATGKTRQQLMEMR
-147 EVLLKM
+147 EAMIRM

-167 AEKAAELN
+167 ADKAAELN
-175 DASGDARQIVALLA
+175 DTIGDAQQIITLLA

-204 LAGAF
+204 LVGAF

-238 ILNGLQQ
+238 VLNGLQQ
-245 VMAVADKRSAANVVL
+245 VMAVTDKRSAANVVL
-260 RTALLKLFNREKI
+260 RTALLKLLNREKV
-273 KEARAQL
+273 KEASTQVA
-280 EATAAGSAHA
+280 ATAAGTAHA
-290 GAMTADAVATKAA
+290 GAMTADAVATTAA
-303 TAATGGFTA
+303 TVATGGFTA
-312 ALLANPVTLIVAA
+312 ALLANPVMLVVAA
-325 LAALVGGLAFL
+325 VVALVAGLAFL
-336 VSSIRKSKEEQRDF
+336 VSSVKKSKEEQRDF
-350 NGVMERTKTLIEDT
+350 NGIMERTKALVEDT
-364 KNQSDYAARLA
+364 ANKSDYAARLA

-386 KIQENGL
+386 RIQENGL

-491 MEEGMEKEIEQ
+491 MEEGAKKEIAQ
-502 INLNFKNK
+502 INLNFDKK

-534 EIKAVKKKLAEQE
+534 EIQAVKKKLAEQE

-567 ALEKDFAEDTYEIK
+567 ALERDFAEDAFDIK
-581 KETLEKRA
+581 KKALENRA
-589 KLQKLKAKEE
+589 QLQKLKAQEE
-599 IKDAELLKETL
+599 IKDATLLGETL
-610 LQIDA
+610 LQIEA
-615 ELTSQFQDLV
+615 ELTTQLQDLQ
-625 DNHTKAVLEQK
+625 DNRNKTVIEQN
-636 YAQKENEIAL
+636 AARRENELAQAENTAL
-646 EENYAMYILN
+646 AILN
-656 QEDSTNEQIAQAR
+656 NEESTNEEIAHAQ
-669 EVLANHE
+669 EILANHE
-676 DRMRALRLQKLE
+676 DNMRALRLQKLE
-688 EEKEAKIITEEQY
+688 EEKEAKLITEEQY

-711 TLEKERELMEM
+711 TLEKERELIEM

-784 LNDKKIALKRK
+784 LDDKKTALKRK

-834 TMVGALGAT
+834 AMVGALGAT

-874 PEVMY
+874 PEMMY

-888 NSLIYSPDK
+888 NNLIYSPDK
-897 WDRFGVPTI
+897 WDRFGVPTMT
-906 AIPPMPQV
+906 IPPMPQV

-942 QKMIHIN
+942 QKMINIH

-969 KYTGTWN
+969 KYTGTWS

>member
-14 TQLQNAESEL
+14 SDLSAAQSQIRELTARNKELEAQMKAVSKAEQEDAESI
-24 DELLDKNRQ
+24 RQ
-33 LLQSMRDNNKERDKE
+33 LGLQGDQLS
-48 TAKLASLKAR
+48 AA
-58 LDENI
+58 
-63 AILREQ
+63 LRKNTDYYKKQRE
-69 VKDEVKLGKAIAQLT
+69 EVQ
-84 KEYTDEAQAIHDS
+84 
-97 INAKNQENK
+97 KNVDAN
-106 ALKDTVKS
+106 
-114 NEKSIDSLKQ
+114 KQ
-124 SIRQYNLLTG
+124 SIQTLQKSVSQYNLLTG

-153 AESGDTTSATFIAM
+153 AENGDTTSATFIAM
-167 AEKAAELN
+167 AERAAKLS

-204 LAGAF
+204 LVGAF

-238 ILNGLQQ
+238 VLNGLQQ
-245 VMAVADKRSAANVVL
+245 VMAVADKRSAANVVI
-260 RTALLKLFNREKI
+260 RTALIKLFNREKI
-273 KEARAQL
+273 KEASAQIA
-280 EATAAGSAHA
+280 ATAAGTAHA
-290 GAMTADAVATKAA
+290 GAMTADAAA
-303 TAATGGFTA
+303 TTAATVATGGFTA
-312 ALLANPVTLIVAA
+312 ALLANPVMLIVAA
-325 LAALVGGLAFL
+325 VAALVAGLAFL
-336 VSSIRKSKEEQRDF
+336 VSSVKKSKEEQRDF
-350 NGVMERTKTLIEDT
+350 NGIMERTKALVEDT
-364 KNQSDYAARLA
+364 ANKSDYAARLA

-431 MWQQFDK
+431 MWQQLDK

-491 MEEGMEKEIEQ
+491 MAEGMKKEIEQ
-502 INLNFKNK
+502 IKLNFKNK

-517 SKTEIALRKK
+517 SETEKELRKK
-527 LEEQRSK
+527 LEEQQAK
-534 EIKAVKKKLAEQE
+534 EIKAVKEKYNKQAREQE
-547 RAQEY
+547 Y
-552 ELSNK
+552 NLKNK
-557 QLETDLALAN
+557 HLEADLAWAN
-567 ALEKDFAEDTYEIK
+567 ALEKDFAEDAYEIK

-589 KLQKLKAKEE
+589 KLQKLKAEEE
-599 IKDAELLKETL
+599 IEDAELLKETL
-610 LQIDA
+610 LQIDN
-615 ELTSQFQDLV
+615 ELASQLQDLV
-625 DNHTKAVLEQK
+625 DNRNRAILEQK

-646 EENYAMYILN
+646 AENTALAVLNNEE
-656 QEDSTNEQIAQAR
+656 STNEDIANAR
-669 EVLANHE
+669 RVLAGHE
-676 DRMRALRLQKLE
+676 DALRALRLQKLE
-688 EEKEAKIITEEQY
+688 EEKDAKLITEEQY

-711 TLEKERELMEM
+711 TLEKERELMEL

-784 LNDKKIALKRK
+784 LDDKKTALKRK

-802 SALFSIGLN
+802 SAIFSIGLN
-811 TAMGIMSVWADPTA
+811 TAMGIMSIWADPTA
-825 VWAMKIALT
+825 VWPMKVALT
-834 TMVGALGAT
+834 AMVAALGAT

-888 NSLIYSPDK
+888 NNLIYSPDK
-897 WDRFGVPTI
+897 WDRFGVPTMT
-906 AIPPMPQV
+906 IPPMPQV

-942 QKMIHIN
+942 QKMINIH

-969 KYTGTWN
+969 KYTGTWS

>member
-14 TQLQNAESEL
+14 SDLSAAQSQIRELTARNKELEAQMKAVSKAEQEDAESI
-24 DELLDKNRQ
+24 RQ
-33 LLQSMRDNNKERDKE
+33 LGLQGSQLSAALRKNTEHYKEERKELQKSVDANKQ
-48 TAKLASLKAR
+48 
-58 LDENI
+58 NI
-63 AILREQ
+63 VTLQ
-69 VKDEVKLGKAIAQLT
+69 
-84 KEYTDEAQAIHDS
+84 
-97 INAKNQENK
+97 
-106 ALKDTVKS
+106 KS
-114 NEKSIDSLKQ
+114 VS
-124 SIRQYNLLTG
+124 QYNLLSG
-134 ATGKARTQLMEMN
+134 ATGKTRQQLMEMR
-147 EVLLKM
+147 EAMIKM

-167 AEKAAELN
+167 ADKAAELN
-175 DASGDARQIVALLA
+175 DTIGDAQQIITLLA

-204 LAGAF
+204 LVGAF

-238 ILNGLQQ
+238 VLNGLQQ

-260 RTALLKLFNREKI
+260 RTALLKLLNREKI
-273 KEARAQL
+273 KEASTQVA
-280 EATAAGSAHA
+280 ATAAGTAHA
-290 GAMTADAVATKAA
+290 GAMTADAVATTAA
-303 TAATGGFTA
+303 TAATGSFTA
-312 ALLANPVTLIVAA
+312 ALLANPVMLIVAGV
-325 LAALVGGLAFL
+325 AALVAGLAFL
-336 VSSIRKSKEEQRDF
+336 FSSIKKNKEEQRDY
-350 NGVMERTKTLIEDT
+350 NGVMERTKALVEDT
-364 KNQSDYAARLA
+364 ANKSDYAARLA

-408 RKKQAANGRISEEE
+408 RKKQAANGRISDEE

-491 MEEGMEKEIEQ
+491 MEEGAKKEIAQ
-502 INLNFKNK
+502 INLNFDNK

-547 RAQEY
+547 RAQEF

-567 ALEKDFAEDTYEIK
+567 ALEKDFAEDAFDIK
-581 KETLEKRA
+581 KKALEKRA
-589 KLQKLKAKEE
+589 QLQKLKAQEE
-599 IKDAELLKETL
+599 IKDATLLGETL

-615 ELTSQFQDLV
+615 ELTTQLQDLQ
-625 DNHTKAVLEQK
+625 DNHNKSIIEKNA
-636 YAQKENEIAL
+636 ARRENELAQAENTAL
-646 EENYAMYILN
+646 AILN
-656 QEDSTNEQIAQAR
+656 NEESTNEQIAQAR
-669 EVLANHE
+669 EVLNNHE
-676 DRMRALRLQKLE
+676 SNMCALRLQKLE
-688 EEKEAKIITEEQY
+688 EEKEAKLITEEQY
-701 QAEKLAIERE
+701 QAEKLAIQRDALERE
-711 TLEKERELMEM
+711 RQLMEM

-811 TAMGIMSVWADPTA
+811 TAMGIMSIWADPTA
-825 VWAMKIALT
+825 EWSMKVALT
-834 TMVGALGAT
+834 AMVAALGAT

-879 IPAGASIVP
+879 IPPGASIVP
-888 NSLIYSPDK
+888 NNLIYSPDK
-897 WDRFGVPTI
+897 WGQFGVPTMT
-906 AIPPMPQV
+906 IPPIPQV

-942 QKMIHIN
+942 QKMININ

>member
-14 TQLQNAESEL
+14 SDLSAAQSQIRELTARNKELEAQMKAVSKAEQEDAESI
-24 DELLDKNRQ
+24 RQ
-33 LLQSMRDNNKERDKE
+33 LGLQGGQLS
-48 TAKLASLKAR
+48 AA
-58 LDENI
+58 
-63 AILREQ
+63 LRKNTDYYKKQRE
-69 VKDEVKLGKAIAQLT
+69 EVQ
-84 KEYTDEAQAIHDS
+84 
-97 INAKNQENK
+97 
-106 ALKDTVKS
+106 KS
-114 NEKSIDSLKQ
+114 VDANKQ
-124 SIRQYNLLTG
+124 SIQTLQKSVSQYNLLTG

-153 AESGDTTSATFIAM
+153 AENGDTTSATFIAM
-167 AEKAAELN
+167 AEKAAKLS

-204 LAGAF
+204 LVGAF

-238 ILNGLQQ
+238 VLNGLQQ
-245 VMAVADKRSAANVVL
+245 VMAVMDKRSAANVVI
-260 RTALLKLFNREKI
+260 RTALIKLLNREKI
-273 KEARAQL
+273 KEASAQIA
-280 EATAAGSAHA
+280 ATAAGTAHA
-290 GAMTADAVATKAA
+290 GAMTADAAA
-303 TAATGGFTA
+303 TTAATVATGGFTA
-312 ALLANPVTLIVAA
+312 ALLANPVMLIVAA
-325 LAALVGGLAFL
+325 VAALVAGLAFL
-336 VSSIRKSKEEQRDF
+336 VSSVKKSKEEQRDF
-350 NGVMERTKTLIEDT
+350 NGIMERTKSLIEDT
-364 KNQSDYAARLA
+364 ANQSDYAARIA
-375 EAEGKNWKTVA
+375 EAEGKHWKTVA
-386 KIQENGL
+386 RIQENGL

-431 MWQQFDK
+431 KWQQFDK

-467 AAAQRRREEIKQ
+467 AVAQRRLEEIKQ

-491 MEEGMEKEIEQ
+491 MEEGAKKEIAQ
-502 INLNFKNK
+502 INLNFDKK

-527 LEEQRSK
+527 LEQQRSK
-534 EIKAVKKKLAEQE
+534 EIQQIKKELAEKE
-547 RAQEY
+547 RALEF

-567 ALEKDFAEDTYEIK
+567 ALEKDFAEDAFEIK
-581 KETLEKRA
+581 KETLEKKA
-589 KLQKLKAKEE
+589 QLQKLKAQEE
-599 IKDAELLKETL
+599 IKNAELLAETL

-615 ELTSQFQDLV
+615 ELTTSLQDLQ
-625 DNHTKAVLEQK
+625 DNRNKTVIEQN
-636 YAQKENEIAL
+636 AARRENELAQVENTAL
-646 EENYAMYILN
+646 AILN
-656 QEDSTNEQIAQAR
+656 NEESTNEEIAHAQ
-669 EVLANHE
+669 EILANHE
-676 DRMRALRLQKLE
+676 DNMRALRLQKLE
-688 EEKEAKIITEEQY
+688 EEKEAKLITEEQY

-711 TLEKERELMEM
+711 TLEKERELMEL
-722 SKEQVMQLTQE
+722 SKEQVVQLTQE

-811 TAMGIMSVWADPTA
+811 TAMSIMSIWADPTA
-825 VWAMKIALT
+825 VWPMKIALT
-834 TMVGALGAT
+834 AMVAALGAT

-888 NSLIYSPDK
+888 NNLIYSPDK
-897 WDRFGVPTI
+897 WDRFGVPTMT
-906 AIPPMPQV
+906 IPPMPQV

-942 QKMIHIN
+942 QKMINIH

-969 KYTGTWN
+969 KYTGTWS

>member
-14 TQLQNAESEL
+14 SDLSAAQSQIRELTARNKELEAQMKAVSKAEQEDAESI
-24 DELLDKNRQ
+24 RQ
-33 LLQSMRDNNKERDKE
+33 LGLQGGQLS
-48 TAKLASLKAR
+48 AA
-58 LDENI
+58 
-63 AILREQ
+63 LRKNTDYYKKQRE
-69 VKDEVKLGKAIAQLT
+69 EVQ
-84 KEYTDEAQAIHDS
+84 
-97 INAKNQENK
+97 
-106 ALKDTVKS
+106 KS
-114 NEKSIDSLKQ
+114 VDANKQ
-124 SIRQYNLLTG
+124 SIQTLQKSVSQYNLLSG
-134 ATGKARTQLMEMN
+134 ATGKTRQQLMEMR
-147 EVLLKM
+147 EAMIRM

-167 AEKAAELN
+167 ADRAAELN
-175 DASGDARQIVALLA
+175 DTIGDAQQIITLLA

-204 LAGAF
+204 LVGAF

-238 ILNGLQQ
+238 VLNGLQQ
-245 VMAVADKRSAANVVL
+245 VMAVTDKRSAANVVL
-260 RTALLKLFNREKI
+260 RTALIKLLNREKI
-273 KEARAQL
+273 KEASTQVA
-280 EATAAGSAHA
+280 ATAAGAAHA
-290 GAMTADAVATKAA
+290 GAMTADAAA
-303 TAATGGFTA
+303 TTAATVATGGFTA
-312 ALLANPVTLIVAA
+312 ALLANPVMLVVAA
-325 LAALVGGLAFL
+325 VVALVAGLAFL
-336 VSSIRKSKEEQRDF
+336 VSSVKKSKEEQRDF
-350 NGVMERTKTLIEDT
+350 NGIMERTKSLVEDT
-364 KNQSDYAARLA
+364 ANKSDYAARLA

-447 HVREVAEITQQN
+447 HIREVAEITQQN

-479 AQEDLNQ
+479 AQEDLDQ

-491 MEEGMEKEIEQ
+491 MAEGMKKEIEQ
-502 INLNFKNK
+502 IKLNFKNK

-517 SKTEIALRKK
+517 SKTEKELRKK
-527 LEEQRSK
+527 LEEQQAK
-534 EIKAVKKKLAEQE
+534 EIKAVKEKYNEQAREQE
-547 RAQEY
+547 Y
-552 ELSNK
+552 NLKNK
-557 QLETDLALAN
+557 HLEADLAWAN
-567 ALEKDFAEDTYEIK
+567 ALEKDFAEDAYEIK

-599 IKDAELLKETL
+599 IEDAELLKETL
-610 LQIDA
+610 LQIDN
-615 ELTSQFQDLV
+615 ELTSQLQDLV
-625 DNHTKAVLEQK
+625 DNRNRAILEQK
-636 YAQKENEIAL
+636 YAQKENEIAQA
-646 EENYAMYILN
+646 ENTALAILN
-656 QEDSTNEQIAQAR
+656 NEESTNEDIANAR
-669 EVLANHE
+669 KVLAGHE
-676 DRMRALRLQKLE
+676 DALRALRLQKLE
-688 EEKEAKIITEEQY
+688 EEKDAKLITEEQY

-711 TLEKERELMEM
+711 TLEKERELMEL

-784 LNDKKIALKRK
+784 LEDKKIALKRK

-802 SALFSIGLN
+802 SAIFSIGLN

-825 VWAMKIALT
+825 EWAMKVALT
-834 TMVGALGAT
+834 TMVAALGAT

-888 NSLIYSPDK
+888 NNLIYSPDK
-897 WDRFGVPTI
+897 WDRFGVPTMT
-906 AIPPMPQV
+906 IPPMPQV

-942 QKMIHIN
+942 QKMINIH

-969 KYTGTWN
+969 KYTGTWS

>member
-14 TQLQNAESEL
+14 SDLSAAQSQIRELTARNKELEAQMKAVSKAEQEDAESI
-24 DELLDKNRQ
+24 RQ
-33 LLQSMRDNNKERDKE
+33 LGLQGGQLS
-48 TAKLASLKAR
+48 AA
-58 LDENI
+58 
-63 AILREQ
+63 LRKNTDYYKKQRE
-69 VKDEVKLGKAIAQLT
+69 EVQ
-84 KEYTDEAQAIHDS
+84 
-97 INAKNQENK
+97 
-106 ALKDTVKS
+106 KS
-114 NEKSIDSLKQ
+114 VDANKQ
-124 SIRQYNLLTG
+124 SIQTLQKSVSQYNLLSG
-134 ATGKARTQLMEMN
+134 ATGKTRQQLMEMR
-147 EVLLKM
+147 EAMIRM

-167 AEKAAELN
+167 ADRAAELN
-175 DASGDARQIVALLA
+175 DTIGDAQQIITLLA

-204 LAGAF
+204 LVGAF

-238 ILNGLQQ
+238 VLNGLQQ
-245 VMAVADKRSAANVVL
+245 VMAVTDKRSAANVVL
-260 RTALLKLFNREKI
+260 RTALIKLLNREKI
-273 KEARAQL
+273 KEASAQIA
-280 EATAAGSAHA
+280 ATAAGSAHA
-290 GAMTADAVATKAA
+290 GAMTADAAA
-303 TAATGGFTA
+303 TTAATVATGGFTA
-312 ALLANPVTLIVAA
+312 ALLANPVMLIVAA
-325 LAALVGGLAFL
+325 VAALVAGLAFL
-336 VSSIRKSKEEQRDF
+336 VSSVKKSKEEQRDF
-350 NGVMERTKTLIEDT
+350 NGIMERTKSLIEDT
-364 KNQSDYAARLA
+364 ANKSDYAARLA
-375 EAEGKNWKTVA
+375 EAEGKHWKTVA
-386 KIQENGL
+386 RIQENGL

-447 HVREVAEITQQN
+447 HVREIAEITQQN

-491 MEEGMEKEIEQ
+491 MEEGAKKEIAQ
-502 INLNFKNK
+502 INLNFDKK

-534 EIKAVKKKLAEQE
+534 EIQAVKKKLAEQE

-567 ALEKDFAEDTYEIK
+567 ALERDFAEDAFDIK
-581 KETLEKRA
+581 KKALENRA
-589 KLQKLKAKEE
+589 QLQKLKAQEE
-599 IKDAELLKETL
+599 IKDATLLGETL
-610 LQIDA
+610 LQIEA
-615 ELTSQFQDLV
+615 ELTTQLQDLQ
-625 DNHTKAVLEQK
+625 DNRNKTVIEQN
-636 YAQKENEIAL
+636 AARRENELAQAENTAL
-646 EENYAMYILN
+646 AILN
-656 QEDSTNEQIAQAR
+656 NEESTNEEIAHAQ
-669 EVLANHE
+669 EILANHE
-676 DRMRALRLQKLE
+676 DNMRALRLQKLE
-688 EEKEAKIITEEQY
+688 EEKDAKLITEEQY
-701 QAEKLAIERE
+701 QAELLAIQRDA
-711 TLEKERELMEM
+711 LEKQRQLMEM

-784 LNDKKIALKRK
+784 LDDKKTALKRK

-802 SALFSIGLN
+802 SAIFSIGLN
-811 TAMGIMSVWADPTA
+811 TAMGIMSIWADPTA
-825 VWAMKIALT
+825 VWPMKVALT
-834 TMVGALGAT
+834 AMVAALGAT

-888 NSLIYSPDK
+888 NNLIYSPDK
-897 WDRFGVPTI
+897 WDRFGVPTMT
-906 AIPPMPQV
+906 IPPMPQV

-942 QKMIHIN
+942 QKMINIH

-969 KYTGTWN
+969 KYTGTWS

>member
-14 TQLQNAESEL
+14 SDLSAAQSQIRELTARNKELEAQMKAVSKAEQEDAESI
-24 DELLDKNRQ
+24 RQ
-33 LLQSMRDNNKERDKE
+33 LGLQGGQLS
-48 TAKLASLKAR
+48 AA
-58 LDENI
+58 
-63 AILREQ
+63 LRKNTDYYKKQRE
-69 VKDEVKLGKAIAQLT
+69 EVQ
-84 KEYTDEAQAIHDS
+84 
-97 INAKNQENK
+97 KNVDAN
-106 ALKDTVKS
+106 
-114 NEKSIDSLKQ
+114 KQ
-124 SIRQYNLLTG
+124 SIQTLQKSVSQYNLLTG

-153 AESGDTTSATFIAM
+153 AENGDTTSATFIAM
-167 AEKAAELN
+167 AEKAAKLS

-204 LAGAF
+204 LVGAF

-238 ILNGLQQ
+238 VLNGLQQ
-245 VMAVADKRSAANVVL
+245 VMAVTDKRSAANVVL
-260 RTALLKLFNREKI
+260 RTALIKLLNREKI
-273 KEARAQL
+273 KEASAQIA
-280 EATAAGSAHA
+280 ATAAGTAHA
-290 GAMTADAVATKAA
+290 GAMTADAAA
-303 TAATGGFTA
+303 TTAATVATGGFTA
-312 ALLANPVTLIVAA
+312 ALLANPVMLVVAA
-325 LAALVGGLAFL
+325 VVALVAGLAFL
-336 VSSIRKSKEEQRDF
+336 VSSIKKSKEEQRDF
-350 NGVMERTKTLIEDT
+350 NGIMERTKSLIDDT
-364 KNQSDYAARLA
+364 KNQSDYAARIA
-375 EAEGKNWKTVA
+375 EAEGKHWKTVA
-386 KIQENGL
+386 RIQENGL

-447 HVREVAEITQQN
+447 HVREIAEITQQN

-491 MEEGMEKEIEQ
+491 MEEGAKKEIAQ
-502 INLNFKNK
+502 INLNFDKK

-557 QLETDLALAN
+557 QLETDLAMAN
-567 ALEKDFAEDTYEIK
+567 ALEKDFAEDAYEIK

-589 KLQKLKAKEE
+589 QLQRLKAQEE
-599 IKDAELLKETL
+599 IKNAELLAETL

-615 ELTSQFQDLV
+615 ELTTSLQDLQ
-625 DNHTKAVLEQK
+625 DNHNKSIIEKNA
-636 YAQKENEIAL
+636 ARRENELAQAENTAL
-646 EENYAMYILN
+646 AILN
-656 QEDSTNEQIAQAR
+656 NEESTNEQIAQAR

-676 DRMRALRLQKLE
+676 DNMCALRLQKLE
-688 EEKEAKIITEEQY
+688 EEKEAKLITEEQY
-701 QAEKLAIERE
+701 QAELLAIQRDA
-711 TLEKERELMEM
+711 LEKQRQLMEM

-784 LNDKKIALKRK
+784 LEDKKIALKRK

-802 SALFSIGLN
+802 SAIFSIGLN
-811 TAMGIMSVWADPTA
+811 TAMGIMSIWADPTA
-825 VWAMKIALT
+825 VWPMKVALT
-834 TMVGALGAT
+834 AMVAALGAT

-888 NSLIYSPDK
+888 NNLIYSPDK
-897 WDRFGVPTI
+897 WDRFGVPTMT
-906 AIPPMPQV
+906 IPPMPQV

-942 QKMIHIN
+942 QKMINIH

-969 KYTGTWN
+969 KYTGTWS

>member
-14 TQLQNAESEL
+14 SDLSAAQSQICELTARNKELEAQMKAVSKAEQEDTESI
-24 DELLDKNRQ
+24 RQ
-33 LLQSMRDNNKERDKE
+33 LGLQGSQLS
-48 TAKLASLKAR
+48 AALKKNTDYYKKQR
-58 LDENI
+58 
-63 AILREQ
+63 
-69 VKDEVKLGKAIAQLT
+69 DEVQ
-84 KEYTDEAQAIHDS
+84 
-97 INAKNQENK
+97 KN
-106 ALKDTVKS
+106 
-114 NEKSIDSLKQ
+114 IDANKQ
-124 SIRQYNLLTG
+124 SIVTLQKSVSQYNLLSG
-134 ATGKARTQLMEMN
+134 ATGKTRQQLMEMR
-147 EVLLKM
+147 EAMIRM

-167 AEKAAELN
+167 ADKAAQLN
-175 DASGDARQIVALLA
+175 DTIGDAQQIITLLA

-204 LAGAF
+204 LVGAF

-238 ILNGLQQ
+238 VLNGLQQ

-260 RTALLKLFNREKI
+260 RTALLKLLNREKI
-273 KEARAQL
+273 KEASTQVA
-280 EATAAGSAHA
+280 ATAAGTAHA
-290 GAMTADAVATKAA
+290 GAMTADAVATTAA

-312 ALLANPVTLIVAA
+312 ALLANPVMLVVAA
-325 LAALVGGLAFL
+325 VVALVAGLEFL
-336 VSSIRKSKEEQRDF
+336 VSSVKKSKEEQRDF
-350 NGVMERTKTLIEDT
+350 NGVMERTKSLIEDT

-386 KIQENGL
+386 RIQENGL

-422 QALLDEMRE
+422 QAMLDEMRE

-447 HVREVAEITQQN
+447 HVREIAEITQQN
-459 EEKRKAWA
+459 EEKRKAREED
-467 AAAQRRREEIKQ
+467 AQRRREEIKQ
-479 AQEDLNQ
+479 AKEDLNQ

-491 MEEGMEKEIEQ
+491 MEEGAKKEIAQ
-502 INLNFKNK
+502 INLNFDKK
-510 IANIKGN
+510 IANIKDK
-517 SKTEIALRKK
+517 SKTEKELRKK
-527 LEEQRSK
+527 LEEQRLK
-534 EIKAVKKKLAEQE
+534 EIQAVRKKYAEQE

-557 QLETDLALAN
+557 QLETDLAIAS
-567 ALEKDFAEDTYEIK
+567 ALEKDFAEDAYEIK

-589 KLQKLKAKEE
+589 QLQKLKAKEE
-599 IKDAELLKETL
+599 IKNAELLAETL
-610 LQIDA
+610 LQIDT
-615 ELTSQFQDLV
+615 ELTASLQDLQ
-625 DNHTKAVLEQK
+625 DNRNKTVIEQN
-636 YAQKENEIAL
+636 AARRENELAQAENTAL
-646 EENYAMYILN
+646 AILN
-656 QEDSTNEQIAQAR
+656 NEESTDEQIAQAR
-669 EVLANHE
+669 EVLANH
-676 DRMRALRLQKLE
+676 DDNMRALRLQKLE
-688 EEKEAKIITEEQY
+688 EEKEKKLITEEQY

-711 TLEKERELMEM
+711 TIEKERELMEL

-795 QAAIDKA
+795 QAVIDKA

-825 VWAMKIALT
+825 EWAMKVALT
-834 TMVGALGAT
+834 TMVAALGAT

-858 GRKGGKGEYAL
+858 GRKSGKGEYAL

-888 NSLIYSPDK
+888 NNLIYSPDK
-897 WDRFGVPTI
+897 WDRFGVPTM

-942 QKMIHIN
+942 QKMININ